1 MISRPLYRDRV
12 KKALISYINLNNNYF
27 NVWQTYPKQ
36 TRLSST
42 NYFIS
47 LTNIKIETRIMTILF
62 TVHWIIKIVK
72 VICLQ

>member
-42 NYFIS
+42 NYFLS

-62 TVHWIIKIVK
+62 MVHWIIKIVK